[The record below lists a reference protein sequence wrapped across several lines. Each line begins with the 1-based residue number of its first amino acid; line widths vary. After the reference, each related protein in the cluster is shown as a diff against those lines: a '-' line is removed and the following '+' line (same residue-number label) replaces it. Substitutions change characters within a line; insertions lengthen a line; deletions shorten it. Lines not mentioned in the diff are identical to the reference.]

1 MNMPSSNRVEVVTS
15 VERRRRWTAYEKR
28 EIVEETYRPGMR
40 DIVKS
45 CVPSP

>member
-28 EIVEETYRPGMR
+28 EIVEETHQPERVFPLQMVAGFE
-40 DIVKS
+40 
-45 CVPSP
+45 